1 MKLKALD
8 LRESLKCNS
17 ELTGEI
23 RADFVSKVYALLMW
37 NIFPLS
43 SGENRE
49 LLTDVQ
55 DLKQN
60 QSDLKYEAT
69 MVRTSSDL
77 HNLPEMNFIHL
88 YDYSVVSTQKY
99 HHIVLRGM
107 HYRKLKS
114 YQFFLEGNMKKLE
127 SKFCLPRYILACYLY
142 IVSYEKLYNRA
153 CRTTWL

>member
-1 MKLKALD
+1 MEISSLDDIQKLEAKD
-8 LRESLKCNS
+8 LREILKSNS
-17 ELTGEI
+17 KSTGGI
-23 RADFVSKVYALLMW
+23 RADLVSKVYALLMW
-37 NIFPLS
+37 HVLPLS

-107 HYRKLKS
+107 HYKKLKS

-127 SKFCLPRYILACYLY
+127 SKLDIRQINPQE
-142 IVSYEKLYNRA
+142 VPHKLFSMA
-153 CRTTWL
+153 